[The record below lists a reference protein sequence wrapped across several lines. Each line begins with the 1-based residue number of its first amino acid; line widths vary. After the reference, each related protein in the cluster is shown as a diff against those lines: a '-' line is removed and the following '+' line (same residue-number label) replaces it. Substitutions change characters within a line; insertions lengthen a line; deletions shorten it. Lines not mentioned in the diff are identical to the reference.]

1 METLKRIQ
9 EDRQLQKERLCS
21 NIVQPAEQMC
31 TDDAAHESADSVDS
45 VSETQATRLPETSLL
60 QVVQLW
66 CGLSVSV

>member
-31 TDDAAHESADSVDS
+31 TDDAAHESVDS